1 MRKNRVYLSLLII
14 FTLPIIIFG
23 IVCLSRK
30 SSDDPCR
37 WNFFR
42 AFPLKWEGPAV
53 TVSNSEIHGIKQAQE
68 NVELDLDGTTPT
80 ATLEV
85 VPTSS
90 PTLDFVS
97 AIADQNANCRYGPS
111 TIFHVIGY
119 LQRGEDALV
128 HAMSRMGD
136 WYLVSIQSS
145 GIFCWVWKDLLVVN
159 GDINTLPVNLGPP
172 QPTEIVP
179 EPREH
184 TKKAGCWVV
193 NDPQYPNGKC
203 KPAPCGPNDFP
214 GTPCDLP

>member
-1 MRKNRVYLSLLII
+1 MHKNRVYLYLLII

-37 WNFFR
+37 WSYFR
-42 AFPLKWEGPAV
+42 AFPLKWEGPPA
-53 TVSNSEIHGIKQAQE
+53 NAHHSEIKLTPE
-68 NVELDLDGTTPT
+68 EYVELDLYEATPT
-80 ATLEV
+80 ATLEL

-97 AIADQNANCRYGPS
+97 AIADQNAHCRYGPS
-111 TIFHVIGY
+111 TIFHVISY
-119 LQRGEDALV
+119 LQRGEVASV
-128 HAMSRMGD
+128 HAMSKMGD

-179 EPREH
+179 VPREH